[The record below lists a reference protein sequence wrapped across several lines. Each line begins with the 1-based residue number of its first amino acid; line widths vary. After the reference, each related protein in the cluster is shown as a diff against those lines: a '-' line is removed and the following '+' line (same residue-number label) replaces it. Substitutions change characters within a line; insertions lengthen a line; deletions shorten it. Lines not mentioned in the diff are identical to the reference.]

1 MSDCR
6 AAGTRAANSPWL
18 IVFLLL
24 AFGFTPVLR
33 AQVHI
38 AQSQPRTVHVFV
50 ALADNKNQGIVPVA
64 AILGNGDFQRCGTDT
79 PVCAGLL
86 ASGRKCKE
94 CPDNTE

>member
-6 AAGTRAANSPWL
+6 AAGTRTANSPWL

-38 AQSQPRTVHVFV
+38 AQSQPRTIHVFV

-64 AILGNGDFQRCGTDT
+64 AILGKVFDHRPRNSFTT
-79 PVCAGLL
+79 PA
-86 ASGRKCKE
+86 ASFFS
-94 CPDNTE
+94 PSTA